1 MKIPSKTV
9 RKKNGGTVLILALVF
24 MLMLAVISTTAMHTA
39 LLQLHMAGN
48 DQFLEEAF
56 HKAEA
61 IVDELSQSP
70 DNFVLDTQV
79 GHSNCPLDPKI
90 LDCELRLLA
99 VPASVATSEG
109 YDIDYRITRQ
119 DPVLWLDFPISESQA
134 TASSSRN
141 FDAAI
146 FEVDVR
152 VDGSSKRRGSA
163 HVVQGVAVRALPV
176 GNLISPPGEGID
188 LYDMDGDGASNIS
201 TLLLSHARTLY
212 RTYWREPGIDP
223 L

>member
-9 RKKNGGTVLILALVF
+9 RNKDDGTVLILALVF

-61 IVDELSQSP
+61 IADELSQNP

-79 GHSNCPLDPKI
+79 GHSNCPLDPKT

-152 VDGSSKRRGSA
+152 VDGSRKRRGSA
-163 HVVQGVAVRALPV
+163 HVVQGVAVRTVSVNDA
-176 GNLISPPGEGID
+176 ISRPGAGVD
-188 LYDMDGDGASNIS
+188 LSDADGDGASNIS
-201 TLLLSHARTLY
+201 QLLPSYAGKLY
-212 RTYWREPGIDP
+212 RTYWRELGIDS

>member
-1 MKIPSKTV
+1 MKSQPKAAIKT
-9 RKKNGGTVLILALVF
+9 NHGTVLILALVF
-24 MLMLAVISTTAMHTA
+24 MLMLAVISTTAMQTA
-39 LLQLHMAGN
+39 LLQLRMAGN

-61 IVDELSQSP
+61 IADELSQSP
-70 DNFVLDTQV
+70 DNFLLDTEV

-90 LDCELRLLA
+90 IDCEFRLLP
-99 VPASVATSEG
+99 VPVSAATSEG
-109 YDIDYRITRQ
+109 YEIDYRITRQ
-119 DPVLWLDFPISESQA
+119 DPLLWQDFPIRESQ
-134 TASSSRN
+134 TTVSSSSS

-152 VDGSSKRRGSA
+152 IDGSRKRRGSA
-163 HVVQGVAVRALPV
+163 HVVQGVAVRAVPV
-176 GNLISPPGEGID
+176 GDVISVPGEGID
-188 LYDMDGDGASNIS
+188 LYDMDGDGVPDIS
-201 TLLLSHARTLY
+201 TLLPSHARALY

>member
-1 MKIPSKTV
+1 MKIHPKTAI
-9 RKKNGGTVLILALVF
+9 KTSHGTVLILALVF
-24 MLMLAVISTTAMHTA
+24 MLMLAVISTTSMHTA
-39 LLQLHMAGN
+39 LLQLRMAGN

-61 IVDELSQSP
+61 IADELSQSP
-70 DNFVLDTQV
+70 DNFLLDTEV

-90 LDCELRLLA
+90 LDCEFRLL
-99 VPASVATSEG
+99 PAPVSASTSEG
-109 YDIDYRITRQ
+109 YEIDYRITRQ
-119 DPVLWLDFPISESQA
+119 DPLLWQDFPVRESQA
-134 TASSSRN
+134 AVPSSRT

-152 VDGSSKRRGSA
+152 VDGSRKRLGSS
-163 HVVQGVAVRALPV
+163 HVVQGVAVRAMLV
-176 GNLISPPGEGID
+176 GDVISLPGEGID
-188 LYDMDGDGASNIS
+188 WYAMDGDGVPDIS
-201 TLLLSHARTLY
+201 KLLPSHARALY

>member
-1 MKIPSKTV
+1 
-9 RKKNGGTVLILALVF
+9 

-39 LLQLHMAGN
+39 LLQLRMAGN

-61 IVDELSQSP
+61 IADELSQSP
-70 DNFVLDTQV
+70 DNFLLDTEV
-79 GHSNCPLDPKI
+79 GHSNCPPDPKI
-90 LDCELRLLA
+90 LDCEFRLLP
-99 VPASVATSEG
+99 VPVSASTSEG
-109 YDIDYRITRQ
+109 YEIDYRITRQ
-119 DPVLWLDFPISESQA
+119 DPLLWQDFPMRASQA
-134 TASSSRN
+134 AVPSSRS

-152 VDGSSKRRGSA
+152 VDGSRTRRGSA
-163 HVVQGVAVRALPV
+163 HVVQGVAMRALPV
-176 GNLISPPGEGID
+176 GDVISLPGEGID
-188 LYDMDGDGASNIS
+188 WYAMDGDGVPDIS
-201 TLLLSHARTLY
+201 KLLPSHARALY

>member
-61 IVDELSQSP
+61 IADELSQNP

-79 GHSNCPLDPKI
+79 GHSNCPLDPKT

-109 YDIDYRITRQ
+109 YEIDYRITRQ

-152 VDGSSKRRGSA
+152 VDGSRKRRGSA
-163 HVVQGVAVRALPV
+163 HLVQGVAVRAV
-176 GNLISPPGEGID
+176 SVSDVISRPGAGVD
-188 LYDMDGDGASNIS
+188 LSDADGDGASNIS
-201 TLLLSHARTLY
+201 QLLPSHAGKLY
-212 RTYWREPGIDP
+212 RTYWRELGIDS

>member
-1 MKIPSKTV
+1 MKSHPKTAI
-9 RKKNGGTVLILALVF
+9 KTSHGSVLILALVF

-39 LLQLHMAGN
+39 LLQLRMAAN

-61 IVDELSQSP
+61 IADELSQSP
-70 DNFVLDTQV
+70 DNFLLDTEV

-90 LDCELRLLA
+90 LDCEFRLLP
-99 VPASVATSEG
+99 VPVSASTSEG
-109 YDIDYRITRQ
+109 YEIDYRITRQ
-119 DPVLWLDFPISESQA
+119 DPLLWQDFPMRASQA
-134 TASSSRN
+134 TVLSSRT

-152 VDGSSKRRGSA
+152 VDGSRKRRGSA
-163 HVVQGVAVRALPV
+163 HVVQGVALRAMLVGDVISLP
-176 GNLISPPGEGID
+176 SEGID
-188 LYDMDGDGASNIS
+188 WHDMDGDGVPDIS
-201 TLLLSHARTLY
+201 TLLPSHARALY